1 MSVHETGGRVERAQP
16 RDQSKDE
23 DVGLTKPLY
32 NNVGGVIDQDAPSA
46 DQLLDKSGSEST
58 WGTASVER
66 GSAEGDRRDH
76 NADRSGLIPD
86 IGERFT
92 TPRDR

>member
-1 MSVHETGGRVERAQP
+1 MSERETTEKGERIESHEGSE
-16 RDQSKDE
+16 K
-23 DVGLTKPLY
+23 VGLTKPLY

-46 DQLLDKSGSEST
+46 DQLLDRGGSEST

-66 GSAEGDRRDH
+66 GSAEGDHRDH
-76 NADRSGLIPD
+76 NTDRSGLMPD
-86 IGERFT
+86 LGDRLT